1 MLRADGAPSHD
12 CWNAGAV
19 LAITVVTLPDT
30 VALWLV
36 AGSAIV
42 AVVILQP
49 LIASLL
55 LPFAVA
61 FGSLVSISA
70 RGVKIGST
78 DLLVGAL
85 TAHNVTDDPF
95 LRAIELQFSLS
106 FGCFIALLRMSTAR
120 PSS

>member
-1 MLRADGAPSHD
+1 M
-12 CWNAGAV
+12 
-19 LAITVVTLPDT
+19 LAITVVALTDT

-42 AVVILQP
+42 AVVILDP

-70 RGVKIGST
+70 LGVKIGST

-95 LRAIELQFSLS
+95 LHAIELQFSLS